1 MKSHAWYLYDCGP
14 RTPYLNMAMDEVM
27 LREWP
32 GEPVLLRL
40 YAWEPPGL
48 SLGYFQAYEAMS
60 KHPVIR
66 DCGAVITRRIT
77 GGEAIL
83 HREDLTFSLVGREGE
98 FPFNGSLESSYHR
111 IHLAMAGGFESLGVS
126 ARLRDPEAESRQQGM
141 SPAGRCFYQVTRYDL
156 VAGTGKLIGSA
167 QRRTGGKVLHHGSIP
182 LNPNPMTPEASDLS
196 TLAGR
201 PVTYREAAAAVKR
214 GFEEYL
220 GITFTPWQPDDRYR
234 EAYRK
239 LAKERY
245 GSSEWIQ
252 RR

>member
-1 MKSHAWYLYDCGP
+1 MKSHAWNLYDSGACP
-14 RTPYLNMAMDEVM
+14 PFLNMAMDEVM
-27 LREWP
+27 LLEWP

-48 SLGYFQAYEAMS
+48 SLGYFQPYETMS

-83 HREDLTFSLVGREGE
+83 HREDLTFSLVGREGA
-98 FPFNGSLESSYHR
+98 FPFIGSLESSYHR
-111 IHLAMAGGFESLGVS
+111 IHLAMAKGFERLGVS
-126 ARLRDPEAESRQQGM
+126 ARLRDPDASSQQEGV
-141 SPAGRCFYQVTRYDL
+141 SPAGRCFYLVTRYDL
-156 VAGTGKLIGSA
+156 VAGSGKLIGSA
-167 QRRTGGKVLHHGSIP
+167 QRRTRGKVLHHGSIP
-182 LNPNPMTPEASDLS
+182 LTPNPMTPEAADLS

-201 PVTYREAAAAVKR
+201 PVSYAEAATAVKQ

-220 GITFTPWQPDDRYR
+220 GIAFTNWKPDAAYR

-239 LAKERY
+239 MAEEKY
-245 GSSEWIQ
+245 GSDDWIQ